1 MAGLVEVGMTM
12 GALVVVGAFVGIFV
26 GVGARAGTEGAV
38 SSLSSSLSSGVT
50 GVVTAKSAD
59 VGLET
64 DTDAETEMKG
74 LHCGGL
80 VVSRFSVAW
89 GKMLGETHTSM
100 AIYTYKERVAA
111 QIKERQAVLV
121 LTVEGKVAGMVGRVR
136 P

>member
-1 MAGLVEVGMTM
+1 MAGLVEVRMTM
-12 GALVVVGAFVGIFV
+12 GALAVVGAFVGIFV

-38 SSLSSSLSSGVT
+38 SSGVT

-100 AIYTYKERVAA
+100 TIYTYKERVAA